1 MRFVFLNFAILF
13 LFFCVSAQE
22 SLEPLRYNQN
32 ILKEITIEKSSS
44 PIDQSF
50 IYLFDSLELPFI
62 DDFSTDK
69 FFVFDADTSDSN
81 VLDSIWYKLEDG
93 GVPVSFSTTYMED
106 TTYLYEFDSIV
117 NINGVDTMIVTET
130 PLNSSFITVYDINNY
145 PLLSSV
151 VEVWPNY
158 NIYDSLWA
166 AAAGTPDTIPSN
178 SDLEQDSVQIYF
190 VIPSPADYDALWK
203 DKNAYRNSNFPID
216 PITIGVATFDGLDE
230 NGYPYDWSSA
240 SAQGVADYLTSKPI
254 NLGTNPSGGIYQVVD
269 SIYFSFLYQAGGL
282 GEYPDFQDSL
292 VLEFYSP
299 LNNLWRS
306 IWSSPGI
313 QNSEWNFQHILL
325 DNTDYLRDG
334 FQFRFKNYGSLT
346 GSLDHWH
353 IDYVIL
359 DDFRSYSD
367 TTMDDWAFQL
377 PLNTLLKNYTSI
389 PWSHYKVDLYTP
401 ILDSVKVNTYNSY
414 TGAKILQ
421 PCSMELFYDNSL
433 INTVPYQ
440 SIVTNVSALSS
451 FEMAYDI
458 DANFYFDTILPDIFG
473 VFQSKFNIA
482 TNTTPERLTI
492 NDTLIHNQ
500 VFENYYSYDD
510 GSAEAAYGLVGNGA
524 ELAYQF
530 ELNNLIE
537 DTLKSIF
544 IHFSPSV
551 NNASTD
557 PFFIQIWDDL
567 GGAPGNLIYTTDDA
581 SLPITFVPQYNL
593 GVNGFYEYFLPEPV
607 IVSGTYYVGWKQTS
621 ANRLNVGFDKNIN
634 KQNKIFY
641 DLGSGWSN
649 TGFEGSL
656 MMRPVFVSDMDPIFA
671 GIPVNEPILG
681 FNVYPNPSNYQ
692 FTIDLAKEKGV
703 YTIFDLNG
711 RTITQNYI
719 SGASTIDVS
728 YWVNGVYLI
737 SVVFDNGSLSREK
750 IIIQH

>member
-1 MRFVFLNFAILF
+1 
-13 LFFCVSAQE
+13 
-22 SLEPLRYNQN
+22 
-32 ILKEITIEKSSS
+32 
-44 PIDQSF
+44 
-50 IYLFDSLELPFI
+50 
-62 DDFSTDK
+62 
-69 FFVFDADTSDSN
+69 
-81 VLDSIWYKLEDG
+81 
-93 GVPVSFSTTYMED
+93 
-106 TTYLYEFDSIV
+106 
-117 NINGVDTMIVTET
+117 
-130 PLNSSFITVYDINNY
+130 
-145 PLLSSV
+145 
-151 VEVWPNY
+151 
-158 NIYDSLWA
+158 
-166 AAAGTPDTIPSN
+166 
-178 SDLEQDSVQIYF
+178 
-190 VIPSPADYDALWK
+190 
-203 DKNAYRNSNFPID
+203 
-216 PITIGVATFDGLDE
+216 
-230 NGYPYDWSSA
+230 
-240 SAQGVADYLTSKPI
+240 
-254 NLGTNPSGGIYQVVD
+254 
-269 SIYFSFLYQAGGL
+269 
-282 GEYPDFQDSL
+282 
-292 VLEFYSP
+292 
-299 LNNLWRS
+299 
-306 IWSSPGI
+306 
-313 QNSEWNFQHILL
+313 
-325 DNTDYLRDG
+325 
-334 FQFRFKNYGSLT
+334 
-346 GSLDHWH
+346 
-353 IDYVIL
+353 
-359 DDFRSYSD
+359 
-367 TTMDDWAFQL
+367 
-377 PLNTLLKNYTSI
+377 
-389 PWSHYKVDLYTP
+389 
-401 ILDSVKVNTYNSY
+401 
-414 TGAKILQ
+414 
-421 PCSMELFYDNSL
+421 
-433 INTVPYQ
+433 
-440 SIVTNVSALSS
+440 
-451 FEMAYDI
+451 MAYDI
-458 DANFYFDTILPDIFG
+458 DANFYFDTILPDIFA

-567 GGAPGNLIYTTDDA
+567 GGEPGNLIYTTDDA